1 MNEKIEIFRG
11 RKTGQGEEIWLR
23 VENVRR
29 VSVKMLHSS
38 EATLDLREKTVPF
51 QIGAN

>member
-11 RKTGQGEEIWLR
+11 RKQGEEIWLR